1 MEEDRV
7 EIKEIC
13 FGHLLRIQAIIF
25 GLGYRSV
32 RCVVF
37 EKIEFELG
45 SWKAPKAPQGHF
57 SWERGE
63 STPPPS
69 LVTEHHLWRP

>member
-13 FGHLLRIQAIIF
+13 FGHLLLRIKAIIF
-25 GLGYRSV
+25 GFCYRSV

-37 EKIEFELG
+37 EKIEFEIG
-45 SWKAPKAPQGHF
+45 SGKNPKATF
-57 SWERGE
+57 
-63 STPPPS
+63 
-69 LVTEHHLWRP
+69 